1 MINLS
6 PQGAA
11 IVAGIR
17 ADLAA
22 LDDLRSQPERQQIYE
37 LLAAHLRSA
46 APMALLGGAADV
58 EPLRQ
63 EKIALSSGG
72 SVELVVDDGVTV
84 MLVVEPS
91 GKDAAVAVTAG
102 QAGELRTVLAR
113 VR

>member
-1 MINLS
+1 MDTQFS
-6 PQGAA
+6 SRGFA
-11 IVAGIR
+11 IVS
-17 ADLAA
+17 DLRRSLNA
-22 LDDLRSQPERQQIYE
+22 LDDHPGSERQQIYE

-63 EKIALSSGG
+63 EKIALASGG

-91 GKDAAVAVTAG
+91 GKDAAVAVNA
-102 QAGELRTVLAR
+102 QKAGELRTVLAR